1 MFGYSDL
8 REELDLNDVRDFLYH
23 HGLEKNTKIA
33 ALKRMVKEYAEYLK
47 RLSDEEI
54 NKLDRDSNI
63 LLETKLDINAED
75 FKYLTEIVQTIAQS
89 APMKVNVEE
98 KNFSS
103 SKFYYVYEIVPGYY
117 LAKLTDLDKY
127 YLSQNMSLENLK
139 LTNILDKA
147 EIFKDEEEIID
158 LDLDGGKIKK
168 VFSVLEP
175 HFHEVSGKEVDSS
188 DYEYENDISPNKLIV
203 TPDSSEVDNSDDEFI
218 NELNGIH
225 IGTQEKTVETNDNTQ
240 EQNNE
245 EEPDNQLE
253 TDDEEGEVIDDL
265 DEDEANEELEVKGGL
280 FFEAEIDDELPF

>member
-63 LLETKLDINAED
+63 LLETKLDINAE
-75 FKYLTEIVQTIAQS
+75 
-89 APMKVNVEE
+89 E

-117 LAKLTDLDKY
+117 LAELTDLDKY

-147 EIFKDEEEIID
+147 EIFEDEEEIID
-158 LDLDGGKIKK
+158 LDLDGGKVKQ

-188 DYEYENDISPNKLIV
+188 DYESENDISPNKLV
-203 TPDSSEVDNSDDEFI
+203 TPDNSEVDNSKI
-218 NELNGIH
+218 
-225 IGTQEKTVETNDNTQ
+225 
-240 EQNNE
+240 
-245 EEPDNQLE
+245 
-253 TDDEEGEVIDDL
+253 DDEEDEVIDDL
-265 DEDEANEELEVKGGL
+265 DEDETDEEELEFKGGL
-280 FFEAEIDDELPF
+280 FGEDEIDDELPF